1 MTLTNLWKKYG
12 ANYDWEFNDNSTSER
27 ETWIMNED
35 MEFFNRFSH
44 MYLHGFKNLSDMF
57 AEPATE
63 HGITL
68 DEFYILYD
76 IAEAKGKIRL
86 MDIAESHG
94 VTRSAISRLIGRLLR
109 KDYLYQE
116 AEDHDRRNKV
126 LKLTPEGA
134 RIEHEVFTELIQRNR
149 EWRQSFSLAKQYQT
163 LNLVEEFMDKFV
175 NEDASKQ
182 TKKTTY
188 ADTDLKRAEA

>member
-1 MTLTNLWKKYG
+1 
-12 ANYDWEFNDNSTSER
+12 
-27 ETWIMNED
+27 MNED

-126 LKLTPEGA
+126 
-134 RIEHEVFTELIQRNR
+134 
-149 EWRQSFSLAKQYQT
+149 
-163 LNLVEEFMDKFV
+163 
-175 NEDASKQ
+175 
-182 TKKTTY
+182 
-188 ADTDLKRAEA
+188 